1 MSYKVLMVCTGN
13 ICRSV
18 MAEMILQQELGDL
31 DVEVDSVGI
40 SAEEYGNPID
50 YRAAKTLTAA
60 GYSVPEHSARQI
72 TASDIEDSDLILAMT
87 DRHYRAVERLAKRAD
102 VEIKD
107 LRMYREFDSS
117 AGGDLD
123 VPDPWYGDMSDFAET
138 LSTIKSAT
146 PPLLEYLEENTE

>member
-31 DVEVDSVGI
+31 DVQVDSVGI

-50 YRAAKTLTAA
+50 YRAERTLKAA
-60 GYSVPEHSARQI
+60 GYSVPDHSARQM
-72 TASDIEDSDLILAMT
+72 TVQDIEESDLILAMT
-87 DRHYRAVERLAKRAD
+87 DRHYRAVQRLAD
-102 VEIKD
+102 QGGVEVKD
-107 LRMYREFDSS
+107 LRMYREFDPS

-123 VPDPWYGDMSDFAET
+123 VPDPWYGDMSDFAQT
-138 LSTIKSAT
+138 LSTIKAAT
-146 PPLLEYLEENTE
+146 PPLLEYLEENTA